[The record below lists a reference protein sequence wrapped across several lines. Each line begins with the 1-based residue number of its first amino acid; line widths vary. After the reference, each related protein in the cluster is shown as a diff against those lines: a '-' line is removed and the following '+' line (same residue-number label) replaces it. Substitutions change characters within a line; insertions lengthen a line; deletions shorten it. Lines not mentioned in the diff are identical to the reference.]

1 MTQPRP
7 RRWTE
12 EDERK
17 MLALRSAGKNQRV
30 MARQLGRTEMAINGR
45 MAVIAARK
53 RKAPAAGR

>member
-12 EDERK
+12 EEERK

-30 MARQLGRTEMAINGR
+30 MARQLDRTEMAVNAR
-45 MAVIAARK
+45 MAVVAARK
-53 RKAPAAGR
+53 RKALAKGR